1 MFKRADRGT
10 AEIQAS
16 FFQYPTA
23 ALSRPSPA
31 LVALSV
37 VAAVALPA
45 VAGAKP
51 SKKKIRKA
59 ARLDK
64 VGKSLYAN
72 KRFSEAVVAFEEAF
86 DTDPKAKYL
95 FNLAKAHDKNG
106 NLPEA
111 IDAYERYVDRAP
123 NAQDAE
129 DIRAVLTFL
138 QTKLNRQRGQVE
150 ISCRPAAAQ
159 VLLTADGE
167 KVTGTTPFSEWVEP
181 AGYTLQVTRKG
192 YEPFERTVN
201 VTKGSAT
208 KIEVVL
214 DKVAAAPPPRRAAKK
229 RTKTAPVVEAAKEE
243 AVPAEPPPPAGDTG
257 GGPGLA
263 TWASFG
269 VAGAALIAGVVL
281 GGAATAKGQEYN
293 DYVSGGR
300 SDGNTRTHANALAD
314 ESDSLAL
321 MANVAYGLALV
332 AAGTGGV
339 LAFTAAGPRQGLLS
353 WRTTW

>member
-129 DIRAVLTFL
+129 DI
-138 QTKLNRQRGQVE
+138 QD
-150 ISCRPAAAQ
+150 AQ
-159 VLLTADGE
+159 DSQDAHA
-167 KVTGTTPFSEWVEP
+167 S
-181 AGYTLQVTRKG
+181 
-192 YEPFERTVN
+192 
-201 VTKGSAT
+201 
-208 KIEVVL
+208 
-214 DKVAAAPPPRRAAKK
+214 
-229 RTKTAPVVEAAKEE
+229 
-243 AVPAEPPPPAGDTG
+243 
-257 GGPGLA
+257 
-263 TWASFG
+263 WASWEVSWAVSWADAQDTRDVQDTQG
-269 VAGAALIAGVVL
+269 IQDAQDAHASWASWAVSWASSWAVSCVASSWA
-281 GGAATAKGQEYN
+281 
-293 DYVSGGR
+293 VSW
-300 SDGNTRTHANALAD
+300 AD
-314 ESDSLAL
+314 ARD
-321 MANVAYGLALV
+321 VQDV
-332 AAGTGGV
+332 
-339 LAFTAAGPRQGLLS
+339 
-353 WRTTW
+353 